1 MKVWQVIGIVEA
13 DGWQLVGTRGSHRQ
27 YKHPEKRGKV
37 TIPGKRS
44 DDLHPRTEA
53 SILQQAGLRP

>member
-27 YKHPEKRGKV
+27 YKHPEKRGK
-37 TIPGKRS
+37 G
-44 DDLHPRTEA
+44 DD
-53 SILQQAGLRP
+53 SGQAFRRLPPQDGGEHS